1 MHEIKTQKQILK
13 DRDTSGNLSITVIS
27 IIEAN
32 C

>member
-13 DRDTSGNLSITVIS
+13 DRDTSGNLSVEVMSIT
-27 IIEAN
+27 EAN